1 MKRVVVVLPFTPV
14 TAQTGM
20 RPSSPSGKRVAT
32 MASPT
37 GREMPTEGCK
47 CIRSPGAALTST
59 TTPPCS
65 SRGRLMSAATMST
78 PAMSRP
84 ITAAASTARAA
95 TWGCTRSVTSMAVPP
110 VLRLPLRRIKTI
122 APAAGTESGASP
134 CSASTAS
141 DTGSSLILLSTVA

>member
-1 MKRVVVVLPFTPV
+1 MKRVVVVLPLTPV

-20 RPSSPSGKRVAT
+20 RPSSPSGKSVST

-37 GREMPTEGCK
+37 GREMPTEGCR

-65 SRGRLMSAATMST
+65 SSGRLMSPATTST
-78 PAMSRP
+78 PAMSSP
-84 ITAAASTARAA
+84 ITRGGLDGAGGHLGMDPLGHVDGRAA
-95 TWGCTRSVTSMAVPP
+95 GAQVAVAADQYH
-110 VLRLPLRRIKTI
+110 
-122 APAAGTESGASP
+122 APAGGTESGVSP

-141 DTGSSLILLSTVA
+141 DTASSLILLSTVA